1 MPTSIRIGLVT
12 EALIHWTLPEVL
24 DWLVAEVPEITDLE
38 IGSGAYAP
46 TRHCDMTRLLS
57 DAGSRKAWDNEIA
70 GRGLRVAALNVWG
83 NPLHPDAEVAKAH
96 DKALRD
102 TITLAAALGVSRI
115 VAMAG
120 CPAGVQGDQT
130 PAFPGGGWLPYLE
143 NLHLRQRHD
152 QTMPYWQSLCEF
164 ARREHPEL
172 LICLELHPG
181 TVAHNVE
188 SFEELCQ
195 VSPSIAANIDPSH
208 FFWTGMDAAAVL
220 NRLGPRVGHAHAKDL
235 VFNKEQ
241 LALNGLLD
249 RRWPNPPDQM
259 PWTFATVGKGHGL
272 DWWRQFVNDLASC
285 GRARTLAIEHEDPFV
300 PAEVGIKAAARLLAR
315 ACGGQTE
322 GDAI

>member
-46 TRHCDMTRLLS
+46 TQHCDMARMLS
-57 DAGSRKAWDNEIA
+57 DAGARRAWQNEIA

-83 NPLHPDAEVAKAH
+83 NPLHPDPDVAKAH
-96 DKALRD
+96 DEALRN

-120 CPAGVQGDQT
+120 CPAGAQGDQT
-130 PAFPGGGWLPYLE
+130 PVFPGGGWLPYLE
-143 NLHLRQRHD
+143 NLHLRQW
-152 QTMPYWQSLCEF
+152 QEKTMPYWQNLSAF
-164 ARREHPEL
+164 AEREHPEL

-188 SFEELCQ
+188 SFEQLCQ
-195 VSPSIAANIDPSH
+195 LSGSIAANIDPSH
-208 FFWTGMDAAAVL
+208 FFWTGMDAGAVVK
-220 NRLGPRVGHAHAKDL
+220 RLGRRVGHAHAKDL

-249 RRWPNPPDQM
+249 RRWPSPPEQM
-259 PWTFATVGKGHGL
+259 PWTFATVGNGH
-272 DWWRQFVNDLASC
+272 DIAWWTQFIDDLASH
-285 GRARTLAIEHEDPFV
+285 GQAHTLAIEHEDPFV
-300 PAEVGIKAAARLLAR
+300 PPEVGIKAAGRLLAR
-315 ACGGQTE
+315 ACGSQTD
-322 GDAI
+322 GDPT